1 MELRL
6 VKTPD
11 QEMSF
16 CSFNVTIQ
24 VSLEGH
30 RPSRS
35 VCDEIA
41 QARHCWHLAQVS
53 WPSIFTSAMGDLR
66 LDERGVLGTL
76 DALPESCDPLGSGSV
91 RPR

>member
-6 VKTPD
+6 VETPD

-16 CSFNVTIQ
+16 CSFNETIQ
-24 VSLEGH
+24 VSLDGYSAVSLGLRRA
-30 RPSRS
+30 RPGETLLASRS
-35 VCDEIA
+35 SLLAE
-41 QARHCWHLAQVS
+41 HLHERD
-53 WPSIFTSAMGDLR
+53 GDLR